1 MDQSKIDHER
11 QDQSNISG
19 SVFEGSKYEVNYD
32 QLGKE
37 EQKRNENMD
46 ELMNDI
52 DDLEYEVNEMM
63 R

>member
-1 MDQSKIDHER
+1 M
-11 QDQSNISG
+11 G
-19 SVFEGSKYEVNYD
+19 
-32 QLGKE
+32 GKE
-37 EQKRNENMD
+37 EEKRNENMD

>member
-37 EQKRNENMD
+37 E
-46 ELMNDI
+46 
-52 DDLEYEVNEMM
+52 
-63 R
+63 